1 MDYVLGKEKEGK
13 KKKEKKGQIG
23 LSKERE
29 KSRVI
34 AICKTCLASTYSA

>member
-1 MDYVLGKEKEGK
+1 MDYVLGKEKEE
-13 KKKEKKGQIG
+13 KKKEKKGEIG

-34 AICKTCLASTYSA
+34 TICKTCLASTYSA